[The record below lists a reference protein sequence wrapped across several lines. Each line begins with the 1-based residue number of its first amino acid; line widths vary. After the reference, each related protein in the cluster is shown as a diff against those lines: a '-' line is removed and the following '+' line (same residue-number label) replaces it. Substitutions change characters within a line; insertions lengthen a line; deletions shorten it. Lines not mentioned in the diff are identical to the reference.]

1 MSLRIRSS
9 ERTLRPPGFASRA
22 AVLSALISTLGL
34 TSCSAFQV
42 SELFR
47 LNKQRQEEG
56 YYMGE
61 FEFKMLG
68 LAYLLDKGKYSDAL
82 DGISALH
89 DQLEAKKGLIKVP
102 TFQDKRQEL
111 EFYLGL
117 QDPRTGAF
125 MDPSYPYCVYEGPT
139 GNVLKHLESLAKET
153 GQPLRL
159 KYALRFFDEIN
170 TPAKLNAFLEDISYV
185 GWMASKFPQTSFHI
199 ARNHLAYVGDNNIL
213 ERNKL
218 YSFSPEWKHALLKWF
233 HDNQDPE
240 TGFWGP
246 RSRRSKRLVKL
257 DLNNTSTILRSFVDT
272 EGDDIH
278 PDLPL
283 RYKRQAY
290 ATALEL
296 LAEPMPS
303 SRKLDELHEWA
314 LAHEKGLKTL
324 LVHLWREA
332 PPEYK
337 DRTRQLLENH
347 VRVWF
352 ERYYVPAEGAFSF
365 YPDAEHATLDGTNSV
380 IGLFHTLGAFSRPRQ
395 QRLWQEAERS
405 GTRSEI
411 RVSRITEKEVA
422 PLMRCEGANSVRL
435 FEPAPSSGS
444 YTAYV
449 AWVVYPKKTRYLDA
463 TDLLAR
469 LRIWHESTSQSM
481 GNWVSRETILEN
493 LESAGTAAPK
503 VITHSFPYGPANALL
518 QQHKRVTVIAFDVLQ
533 VPRCQIDFTLEVEGS
548 APQP

>member
-1 MSLRIRSS
+1 M
-9 ERTLRPPGFASRA
+9 
-22 AVLSALISTLGL
+22 
-34 TSCSAFQV
+34 
-42 SELFR
+42 
-47 LNKQRQEEG
+47 
-56 YYMGE
+56 
-61 FEFKMLG
+61 
-68 LAYLLDKGKYSDAL
+68 
-82 DGISALH
+82 
-89 DQLEAKKGLIKVP
+89 
-102 TFQDKRQEL
+102 
-111 EFYLGL
+111 
-117 QDPRTGAF
+117 
-125 MDPSYPYCVYEGPT
+125 
-139 GNVLKHLESLAKET
+139 
-153 GQPLRL
+153 
-159 KYALRFFDEIN
+159 
-170 TPAKLNAFLEDISYV
+170 
-185 GWMASKFPQTSFHI
+185 
-199 ARNHLAYVGDNNIL
+199 
-213 ERNKL
+213 
-218 YSFSPEWKHALLKWF
+218 
-233 HDNQDPE
+233 
-240 TGFWGP
+240 
-246 RSRRSKRLVKL
+246 KL

-405 GTRSEI
+405 GTRSGI